1 MLVKRPGI
9 GRLKALNCCTH
20 RPMNPDSDEILHWN
34 QYLCPWLQSVVKW
47 SKGLLSILVIKFN
60 LSYKQLIQ
68 SGKIELKLPK
78 HGMTLREVDRW
89 NIYSWW
95 RNSEAEKEVLV
106 IVLAPHSIRSKMDQS
121 VFAPF
126 FLYLLKKPQ
135 NIKLSSIC
143 YDRCSDVAGEGDEC
157 KKWIASACCP
167 SPRFLEPSL
176 PGLSAEVIVAEKCRF
191 NRHPAKK

>member
-1 MLVKRPGI
+1 MGIRRKLKDETHWMLVKRPGI

-106 IVLAPHSIRSKMDQS
+106 IVLAPHSIRSKMDPN

-126 FLYLLKKPQ
+126 FKISFEETSEFQIVINLLWPVQ
-135 NIKLSSIC
+135 
-143 YDRCSDVAGEGDEC
+143 
-157 KKWIASACCP
+157 P
-167 SPRFLEPSL
+167 
-176 PGLSAEVIVAEKCRF
+176 CR
-191 NRHPAKK
+191 RWGGWM